1 MRITRKQCENMIER
15 MNKQLGRPTEH
26 WTKCASGVEG
36 NIGHI
41 GLDVHNPGDGVTRY
55 HVYEVTSKTGGEN
68 NLRNLACLGTS
79 ELYEFLCGIEVGL
92 NLAGKQV
99 IL

>member
-1 MRITRKQCENMIER
+1 MRVTRKQCENMIER

-26 WTKCASGVEG
+26 WTEQDGKVVG

-41 GLDVHNPGDGVTRY
+41 GLDITSPGDGVTRY
-55 HVYEVTSKTGGEN
+55 HVYEVSSVTGGEN

-92 NLAGKQV
+92 RLAGKDV